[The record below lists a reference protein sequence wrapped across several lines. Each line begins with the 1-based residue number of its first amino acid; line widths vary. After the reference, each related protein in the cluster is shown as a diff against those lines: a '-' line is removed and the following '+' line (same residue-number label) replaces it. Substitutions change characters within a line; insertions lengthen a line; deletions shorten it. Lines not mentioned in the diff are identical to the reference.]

1 MRRLLAISLMLAAF
15 LMALTACSKA
25 APPLALHELPSG
37 EALSWNLVEMD
48 GLEKRLEEDAKTIR
62 WTSETISGKVN
73 AHLTVKVDE
82 ENRKTTFIFSS
93 CNDVVVSY
101 SGIET
106 LNLETTRTT
115 QTACPGFAK
124 DQNGEEIRIISSPR
138 DTTDRFF
145 MSILRN
151 IHSYDVEGDQ
161 LILRDRNKSELA
173 SFIRRESVQ

>member
-25 APPLALHELPSG
+25 APPLSLHELPSG

-101 SGIET
+101 LGLSLIHISEP
-106 LNLETTRTT
+106 TR
-115 QTACPGFAK
+115 P
-124 DQNGEEIRIISSPR
+124 
-138 DTTDRFF
+138 
-145 MSILRN
+145 
-151 IHSYDVEGDQ
+151 Y
-161 LILRDRNKSELA
+161 
-173 SFIRRESVQ
+173 